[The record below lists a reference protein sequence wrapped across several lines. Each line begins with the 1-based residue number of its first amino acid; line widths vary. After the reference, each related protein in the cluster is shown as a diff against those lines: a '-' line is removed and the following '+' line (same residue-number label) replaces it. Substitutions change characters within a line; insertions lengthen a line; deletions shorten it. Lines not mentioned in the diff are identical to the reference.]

1 MPTVHI
7 YVIVNFF
14 HLKYHLLDIQQQS
27 IINKFILVNNLYLP
41 VQVKTIFD
49 STKQDYSS
57 IGIK

>member
-14 HLKYHLLDIQQQS
+14 QLKYHLLDIQQQS